1 MFHMKK
7 LRVAIFGLEAMVR
20 IAKFIYRRQA
30 RKAAKKR

>member
-7 LRVAIFGLEAMVR
+7 LRVAIFGLEAMTR
-20 IAKFIYRRQA
+20 LAKLVYRHRA